1 MFNGGAIMK
10 KFMWGGSISAHQ
22 SEGGYQKGGK
32 GPAIM
37 DYVSS
42 GSHQQMRQVYDE
54 IKEDVIYPNH
64 TGIDFYHRYKEDIAL
79 FAEMGFQAL
88 RISID
93 WSRIY
98 PQGDDEYPNQEG
110 LDFYHCVIDE
120 LLKYH
125 IEPIVTLYHFEM
137 PLNIVKKYQ
146 SWYNRKT
153 VDLYVRFCQTVIT
166 SLNNKVHYWIT
177 FNETNHLDLKGK
189 YSNLFTYILTG
200 LKPSEFDNIHEFEAR
215 LSYHM
220 SLASTKV
227 VELAHQIN
235 PQNKVGCVF
244 GITPFYP
251 KTCHPL
257 DVMRAFQDMN
267 QDLYQLD
274 AMTMGYFP
282 QYKLAEFQEKGVFIE
297 ISSEDK
303 LAFAKGKIDFIGI
316 NYYCTEVSSHI
327 EIDEEKALFGGYSN
341 PYLEKTAWDLTIDP
355 VGLRYL
361 LNYLDRKYHLP
372 ILITE
377 NGIGLEDEIIDGK
390 IHDQVRVDYLQKH
403 IDQIQKAIEKDY
415 VDCIGYLMWGPID
428 LVSATSGEMKKRY
441 GFIYVDKNDDGT
453 GSYQR
458 IKKDSFYWFKEFLK
472 SKEYE

>member
-1 MFNGGAIMK
+1 
-10 KFMWGGSISAHQ
+10 
-22 SEGGYQKGGK
+22 
-32 GPAIM
+32 
-37 DYVSS
+37 
-42 GSHQQMRQVYDE
+42 
-54 IKEDVIYPNH
+54 
-64 TGIDFYHRYKEDIAL
+64 
-79 FAEMGFQAL
+79 
-88 RISID
+88 
-93 WSRIY
+93 
-98 PQGDDEYPNQEG
+98 
-110 LDFYHCVIDE
+110 
-120 LLKYH
+120 
-125 IEPIVTLYHFEM
+125 
-137 PLNIVKKYQ
+137 
-146 SWYNRKT
+146 
-153 VDLYVRFCQTVIT
+153 
-166 SLNNKVHYWIT
+166 
-177 FNETNHLDLKGK
+177 
-189 YSNLFTYILTG
+189 
-200 LKPSEFDNIHEFEAR
+200 
-215 LSYHM
+215 M

-453 GSYQR
+453 GS
-458 IKKDSFYWFKEFLK
+458 
-472 SKEYE
+472 

>member
-22 SEGGYQKGGK
+22 SEGGYQEGGK

-37 DYVSS
+37 DYVSF

-390 IHDQVRVDYLQKH
+390 IHDQVRVDYLKK
-403 IDQIQKAIEKDY
+403 QIQKAIEKDY

>member
-22 SEGGYQKGGK
+22 SEGGYQEGGK

-37 DYVSS
+37 DYVSF

-166 SLNNKVHYWIT
+166 SLNNKVHY
-177 FNETNHLDLKGK
+177 LSL
-189 YSNLFTYILTG
+189 
-200 LKPSEFDNIHEFEAR
+200 IH
-215 LSYHM
+215 
-220 SLASTKV
+220 
-227 VELAHQIN
+227 I
-235 PQNKVGCVF
+235 
-244 GITPFYP
+244 
-251 KTCHPL
+251 
-257 DVMRAFQDMN
+257 
-267 QDLYQLD
+267 
-274 AMTMGYFP
+274 
-282 QYKLAEFQEKGVFIE
+282 
-297 ISSEDK
+297 
-303 LAFAKGKIDFIGI
+303 
-316 NYYCTEVSSHI
+316 
-327 EIDEEKALFGGYSN
+327 
-341 PYLEKTAWDLTIDP
+341 
-355 VGLRYL
+355 
-361 LNYLDRKYHLP
+361 
-372 ILITE
+372 
-377 NGIGLEDEIIDGK
+377 
-390 IHDQVRVDYLQKH
+390 
-403 IDQIQKAIEKDY
+403 
-415 VDCIGYLMWGPID
+415 
-428 LVSATSGEMKKRY
+428 
-441 GFIYVDKNDDGT
+441 
-453 GSYQR
+453 
-458 IKKDSFYWFKEFLK
+458 
-472 SKEYE
+472 

>member
-1 MFNGGAIMK
+1 MN

-22 SEGGYQKGGK
+22 SEGAYNEGGK

-37 DYVSS
+37 DYVGA
-42 GSHQQMRQVYDE
+42 GSYHQMRQVYDGVE
-54 IKEDVIYPNH
+54 EGVYYPNH

-79 FAEMGFQAL
+79 FAEMGFKAL

-98 PQGDDEYPNQEG
+98 PHGDDEYPNQEG
-110 LDFYHCVIDE
+110 LDFYHDVIDE

-137 PLNIVKKYQ
+137 PLNIVKTYQ
-146 SWYNRKT
+146 SWYNRQT
-153 VDLYVRFCQTVIT
+153 VDLYVKFAQTVIT
-166 SLNNKVHYWIT
+166 SFKDKVHYWIT
-177 FNETNHLDLKGK
+177 FNETNHLDLKGQ
-189 YSNLFTYILTG
+189 YSDLFTYILTG
-200 LKPSEFDNIHEFEAR
+200 LKPSQFNNLDEFEAR

-227 VELAHQIN
+227 VELAHQIDS
-235 PQNKVGCVF
+235 QNKVGCVF
-244 GITPFYP
+244 GLTPFYP

-257 DVMRAFQDMN
+257 DVMKAFQDMN

-274 AMTMGYFP
+274 AMTMGRFP
-282 QYKLAEFQEKGVFIE
+282 EYKLAEYKQKGVLLDIPE
-297 ISSEDK
+297 EDCLSFK
-303 LAFAKGKIDFIGI
+303 NGKIDFIGI

-341 PYLEKTAWDLTIDP
+341 PYLEKTDWGLAIDP
-355 VGLRYL
+355 IGLRYI

-372 ILITE
+372 ILVTE
-377 NGIGLEDEIIDGK
+377 NGIGLEENVEDNTV
-390 IHDQVRVDYLQKH
+390 HDQTRIDYLQKH
-403 IDQIQKAIEKDY
+403 ITELQKAIDEDH
-415 VDCIGYLMWGPID
+415 VNCIGYLMWGPID

-441 GFIYVDKNDDGT
+441 GFIYVDKNDDGS

-458 IKKDSFYWFKEFLK
+458 IRKDSFYWFQEFLK
-472 SKEYE
+472 NEDSLK